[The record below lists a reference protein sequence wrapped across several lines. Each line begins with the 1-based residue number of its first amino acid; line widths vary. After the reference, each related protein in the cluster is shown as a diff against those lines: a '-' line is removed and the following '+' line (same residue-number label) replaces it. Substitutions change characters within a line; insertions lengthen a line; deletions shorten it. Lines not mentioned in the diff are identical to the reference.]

1 MTTPRAAANGDP
13 LNRRLNINLDIDFR
27 EGGKIHSKR
36 LDAVSAAITVALDAA
51 LAEQLPELVADV
63 TARSSW
69 SYVWREQS
77 QTLVLGPEDDE
88 V

>member
-1 MTTPRAAANGDP
+1 MTAPRTAANGDP
-13 LNRRLNINLDIDFR
+13 LNRRLNISLDIDFR

-36 LDAVSAAITVALDAA
+36 LDAVAQAVTDALDVA

-63 TARSSW
+63 TARNSW

-77 QTLVLGPEDDE
+77 ATMVLGPEDDE